1 MKSLCAAIGKYF
13 GIIAIVF
20 LILGLTTPDY
30 WKWVVGKVGGVSVL
44 ACMLGIVMFGMGT
57 TLNLKDFGLI
67 LKRPFDV
74 FLGSIAQYFVM
85 PFLAYLLAV
94 FFNLDPALTVGVV
107 LVGTCPGGTSSNVIT
122 FMSKGDVALSV
133 TMTMVSTLLSPILTP
148 MITYLLIGQR
158 INFDPVGMF
167 FSIVQIVIIPIALG
181 LAVKQFLP
189 KLAAVAQDY
198 LPAVSSIAISLIIAG
213 VIAVSRN
220 AILAASSIIILV
232 VILHNCLGYALGFL
246 IAHFAGMSWEK
257 AVALSIEVGMQ
268 NSGLAVGLA
277 KAHFA
282 AMPLAAAPGAIFSAW
297 HNISGA
303 VLAWLYVN
311 VFNPKFDPDYD
322 AVQVEKP
329 GLETMPLAK

>member
-1 MKSLCAAIGKYF
+1 
-13 GIIAIVF
+13 
-20 LILGLTTPDY
+20 
-30 WKWVVGKVGGVSVL
+30 
-44 ACMLGIVMFGMGT
+44 
-57 TLNLKDFGLI
+57 
-67 LKRPFDV
+67 
-74 FLGSIAQYFVM
+74 
-85 PFLAYLLAV
+85 
-94 FFNLDPALTVGVV
+94 
-107 LVGTCPGGTSSNVIT
+107 
-122 FMSKGDVALSV
+122 
-133 TMTMVSTLLSPILTP
+133 

-232 VILHNCLGYALGFL
+232 VTLHNCLGYALGFL
-246 IAHFAGMSWEK
+246 IAHFAGMSWKK

-322 AVQVEKP
+322 AVQVENP